1 MIKRIKFHRPTAKII
16 VWKML
21 YNSAIV
27 TYDVVKSSVSDSL
40 KEYYELNEYIKKLCS
55 YFGIYFINML
65 SETDLNVYNLTEYCE
80 DGIHPYKPTYA
91 TENGKYMI
99 VNVMTNHLKNIYPK
113 NYNF

>member
-1 MIKRIKFHRPTAKII
+1 
-16 VWKML
+16 ML
-21 YNSAIV
+21 YNPAIA
-27 TYDVVKSSVSDSL
+27 TYNIIESSTSDSL
-40 KEYYELNEYIKKLCS
+40 KKYYELNKYIKKLYS

-65 SETDLNVYNLTEYCE
+65 SETDLNLYNLTEYCE

-99 VNVMTNHLKNIYPK
+99 ANVMTNHLKNIYTK